1 MVGRE
6 RLHGNFSERFG
17 MSLHHTDVL
26 CTQSAQWTR
35 CGREVK
41 SLGTSCMA
49 TQLEPSH
56 ARHAVTRRGS
66 SVETPWS
73 PSGHCDVFFTE
84 ILRRFQKFH
93 NALITLWERYL
104 EWQGPNQF
112 SVMYFYGFFFI
123 PVAISFILC
132 LQLSGVYIPLN
143 TLHTLG
149 FVKDLAVKK
158 GENLVISSIR
168 ICDITCD
175 S

>member
-1 MVGRE
+1 MNTLWARGKINMHVM
-6 RLHGNFSERFG
+6 HGHSARAQ
-17 MSLHHTDVL
+17 S
-26 CTQSAQWTR
+26 CT
-35 CGREVK
+35 
-41 SLGTSCMA
+41 
-49 TQLEPSH
+49 P
-56 ARHAVTRRGS
+56 VTRRGS

-112 SVMYFYGFFFI
+112 SVMYFYGVFFI

-132 LQLSGVYIPLN
+132 LQLSGVFFPLN
-143 TLHTLG
+143 TLHTLR

-168 ICDITCD
+168 ICDIACDCHYRSVGIVHVYRGICKYTCIYETL